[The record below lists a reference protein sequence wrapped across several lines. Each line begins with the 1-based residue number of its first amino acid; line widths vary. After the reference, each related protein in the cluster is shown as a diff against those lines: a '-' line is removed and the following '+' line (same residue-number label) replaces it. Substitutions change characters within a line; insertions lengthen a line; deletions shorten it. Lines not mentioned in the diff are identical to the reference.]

1 MDTAIAPPNS
11 SMQPLPLYMGD
22 MDRSVAPVQAVN
34 TVPVTVTDAPAAAPV
49 PTIKDV
55 PEKAV
60 QIIAGLSSNDPEQK
74 LAAVKQMQ
82 KTDSE
87 TADYHPNLQPQWGAM
102 LASALQHNWSDVH
115 KYYNGGA
122 VREEE
127 ARDVNNNRYYKQFNQ
142 MGATGVYKDEKG
154 RVLNSTQLKE
164 LDARGGVF
172 SDSDMKVL
180 QTAPWLNGK
189 TNQVLANNA
198 LTAPVLT
205 ATNDAYNAAN
215 LAGASNKNADEQINI
230 LQSNAGVRNILDHIS
245 QTTPEKRQR
254 ILGLVNQYKT
264 IGANK
269 GASSENRG
277 NATGTT
283 SNTTGNATNIG
294 GGGSVAPPAGAA
306 GAEGAVVPGASIK
319 GGLNTSASGTVQ
331 GTVTAGQ
338 ANAAT
343 TANTNTTQEQQNVRT
358 LIERE
363 LQGVIKNPQDF
374 DNYMR
379 IQALDAQNKAAAA
392 AVPVHIMPPGFTN
405 VTESDLQL
413 GGTNAVIANR
423 VEQLKNNA
431 LMAAWSNELFKAT
444 REAAKT
450 GNRPDM
456 NEIANQFQNSDL
468 FKAINNTYARKMS
481 LELGQPSPLKS
492 DDLVVDPKTNKIFK
506 K

>member
-1 MDTAIAPPNS
+1 MATAVAPPDS
-11 SMQPLPLYMGD
+11 SMKPLPWYMGD
-22 MDRSVAPVQAVN
+22 MDRSVAPVQ
-34 TVPVTVTDAPAAAPV
+34 VPVTVSDAPAATPV
-49 PTIKDV
+49 ATINDV
-55 PEKAV
+55 PKPAIE
-60 QIIAGLSSNDPEQK
+60 IISGLSSADPKQK
-74 LAAVKQMQ
+74 LAAVQQIQ

-154 RVLNSTQLKE
+154 RVLNPTQLKE
-164 LDARGGVF
+164 LDSRGGVF
-172 SDSDMKVL
+172 SDSDFKVL
-180 QTAPWLNGK
+180 QTAPWVNGK
-189 TNQVLANNA
+189 TNQILANNA

-215 LAGASNKNADEQINI
+215 LAGSSNKNADEQINI
-230 LQSNAGVRNILDHIS
+230 LQSNPGVRNILDHIS

-269 GASSENRG
+269 GATSENRG

-468 FKAINNTYARKMS
+468 FKAISNTYAHKMS

-492 DDLVVDPKTNKIFK
+492 GDLVVDPKTNKIFK